1 MVERPHNER
10 SERVFLASLKG
21 AGIGLNLTAASDVV
35 HFDLWWNPTVKA
47 QTTDHAHRIRQQP
60 NVSVRRFITR
70 DTFEERINDM
80 IRSKPELAEMT
91 VGTRQT

>member
-1 MVERPHNER
+1 MVERSHNER

-21 AGIGLNLTAASDVV
+21 GGISLNLTAASHVV

-47 QTTDHAHRIRQQP
+47 QTTDHAHRIRQQR

-70 DTFEERINDM
+70 ATFEERINDM

-91 VGTRQT
+91 VGTGQT